1 MKKVHYLNR
10 SWILDF
16 QFVYLNILKNR
27 IMSREEIYK
36 SLIEI
41 EKSCEYREFEGGGVE
56 NFIDTNLF
64 YNRVKGLMLLLKQ
77 FKDE

>member
-1 MKKVHYLNR
+1 
-10 SWILDF
+10 
-16 QFVYLNILKNR
+16 
-27 IMSREEIYK
+27 MSREEIYK

-64 YNRVKGLMLLLKQ
+64 YNRVKGLMLILKQ